1 MTDHRHHFYDQ
12 YTTVQTRTTDP
23 AELRAIVHRTK
34 VDLRHC
40 VLPHV
45 PTERTARI
53 MDLGCGFGAFLSLLS
68 DEGYQN
74 AVGVDISPQQIA
86 VAHQLGVTNARVAS
100 LRDALFGSSG
110 FDCITMIDVIEHLTR
125 EEAIDTLNLISEV
138 LRPGGT
144 LILRTPNIDAAFG
157 TVLSFGDLTHE
168 LHLNKLSTLEL
179 FATVN
184 FHSVDIY
191 PVPPVG
197 GGILVRLLRSIVK
210 PFVTLSER
218 LAALVAGVQSNH
230 RLTTPN
236 MVIVAK
242 TSVQSEAQRQSSR

>member
-1 MTDHRHHFYDQ
+1 MNDHRSHFYDH

-23 AELRAIVHRTK
+23 AELRAIVQRTK
-34 VDLRHC
+34 NDLRHC

-45 PTERTARI
+45 PSDRSARI
-53 MDLGCGFGAFLSLLS
+53 IDLGCGFGALLELLS
-68 DEGYQN
+68 DEGYTN
-74 AVGVDISPQQIA
+74 VVGVDISPQQIA
-86 VAHQLGVTNARVAS
+86 VAHHLGITNASVAS
-100 LRDALFGSSG
+100 LDEALAGTSG

-125 EEAIDTLNLISEV
+125 LEAIETLKLISDV

-168 LHLNKLSTLEL
+168 LHLNKLSILEL
-179 FATVN
+179 FATVH
-184 FHSVDIY
+184 FQSVHVY
-191 PVPPVG
+191 PVHPVG
-197 GGILVRLLRSIVK
+197 GTLTVRLLRSIAR
-210 PFVTLSER
+210 PIVTLSER
-218 LAALVAGVQSNH
+218 LTALVAGVQSSH

-242 TSVQSEAQRQSSR
+242 TSE

>member
-12 YTTVQTRTTDP
+12 YTTAQTRTTDP
-23 AELRAIVHRTK
+23 AELRAIVDRTK

-45 PTERTARI
+45 PHERSARI
-53 MDLGCGFGAFLSLLS
+53 MDLGCGFGAFLGLLA
-68 DEGYQN
+68 DEGYSN

-86 VAHQLGVTNARVAS
+86 VAHQLGVTNTRVAS
-100 LRDALFGSSG
+100 LRDALFGSTG

-125 EEAIDTLNLISEV
+125 EEAVDTLNLISEV

-144 LILRTPNIDAAFG
+144 LILRTPNIDGLLG

-184 FHSVDIY
+184 FHSVKIH
-191 PVPPVG
+191 PVPPRG
-197 GGILVRLLRSIVK
+197 GSPMARLLRLIVH
-210 PFVTLSER
+210 PCVV
-218 LAALVAGVQSNH
+218 LAARISALAAGLQYSH
-230 RLTTPN
+230 RILTPN

-242 TSVQSEAQRQSSR
+242 TAVQSAAQRRS